1 MKIKEVIVVEG
12 RDDTTAVTR
21 AVECDTVETH
31 GFGIKKETW
40 ELIKKAYEERGI
52 IIFTDPD
59 HSGEEIRKKLSERFP
74 NAKHAYLTKKEA
86 LGGNDVGIENASD
99 KAICEALNKAKA
111 KLVESTD
118 IFTQR
123 DMVDAGL
130 AGGAGSK
137 EKRQALGKALG
148 IGYGN
153 SLGFLKKLNAF
164 GVTKEDFARELDK
177 IERTLK

>member
-21 AVECDTVETH
+21 AVDCDTIETH

-40 ELIKKAYEERGI
+40 ELIQKAYTDRGI

-59 HSGEEIRKKLSERFP
+59 HSGEEIRKKLSEKFP
-74 NAKHAYLTKKEA
+74 EAKHAYLTKKEA

-99 KAICEALNKAKA
+99 EAIIEALGKAKA
-111 KLVESTD
+111 RLVEESRTFSMTD
-118 IFTQR
+118 
-123 DMVDAGL
+123 MAKAGL
-130 AGGAGSK
+130 MGGPGSK
-137 EKRQALGKALG
+137 EKRQALGKVLG

-153 SLGFLKKLNAF
+153 SLGFLKKLNTF
-164 GVTKEDFARELDK
+164 GITREVFERELEK

>member
-21 AVECDTVETH
+21 AVECDTIETH

-99 KAICEALNKAKA
+99 KAICEALNKANPDAVRGSGSGAYFEVGAEIKIPRELEADDKA
-111 KLVESTD
+111 LQGRAWIRQD
-118 IFTQR
+118 GI
-123 DMVDAGL
+123 AGRCALQEGCQEQL
-130 AGGAGSK
+130 AQ
-137 EKRQALGKALG
+137 EDRKRQIHQLC
-148 IGYGN
+148 
-153 SLGFLKKLNAF
+153 
-164 GVTKEDFARELDK
+164 
-177 IERTLK
+177 